1 MTHHRLLLVPG
12 LGLDARAW
20 RPTAQGLARHGIG
33 PGRARVVRLPG
44 YGLPATT
51 GADLGPAAAASRLL
65 EHPLGPEPVVLAGH
79 SAGCQV
85 VARAAALAPQRVA
98 ALVLVGPTTDPR
110 AAGWPHLAVR
120 WARTAVHEPVR
131 QVPGLL
137 RQWAG
142 TGARPMAR
150 AMASARRDRIDR
162 TLVEVGQPVLLLRGP
177 HDAIAPADWLA
188 ALARSGP
195 PGARRTAVTLERGA
209 HMVPSV
215 QGGLVAEQVARF
227 LATLR

>member
-1 MTHHRLLLVPG
+1 MKSPRLLLVPG

-20 RPTAQGLARHGIG
+20 QPTSQALAVRGIG
-33 PGRARVVRLPG
+33 PQRVEVARLPG
-44 YGLPATT
+44 YGLPASS

-65 EHPLGPEPVVLAGH
+65 ERHLGPEPVVLAGH

-85 VARAAALAPQRVA
+85 VARAGALAPRRVA

-110 AAGWPHLAVR
+110 AAGWPRLAAR
-120 WARTAVHEPVR
+120 WARTAAREPLR

-150 AMASARRDRIDR
+150 AMASARRDRLDR
-162 TLVEVGQPVLLLRGP
+162 TLAEVGQPVLLLRGP

-188 ALARSGP
+188 ALARSAP
-195 PGARRTAVTLERGA
+195 PGARRTTVTLDRGA

-215 QGGLVAEQVARF
+215 QGDLVAEQVASF
-227 LATLR
+227 LTTLR